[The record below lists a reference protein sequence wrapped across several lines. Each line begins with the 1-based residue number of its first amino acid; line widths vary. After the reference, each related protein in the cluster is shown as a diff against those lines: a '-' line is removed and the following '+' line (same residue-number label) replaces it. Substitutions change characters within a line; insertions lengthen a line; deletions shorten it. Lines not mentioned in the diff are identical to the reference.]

1 MKTPMV
7 CKGYKQQL
15 RAGVE
20 LTSLCNAPVG
30 SVRSTVRKM
39 GHFLDGQ
46 RFVV

>member
-1 MKTPMV
+1 MKTPMI
-7 CKGYKQQL
+7 CKGYKQQP

-20 LTSLCNAPVG
+20 LTSLWNAPVG
-30 SVRSTVRKM
+30 SHTVRKM